1 MTRVKRGAV
10 AKNRRRRILKLNKGY
25 RGSHS
30 TLFRTANQQAMKAL
44 RYSYIDRRKRKI
56 NFRQLWIRRINAS
69 SRAYGLNYSQLI
81 YGLKIAKI
89 DLNRKVLA
97 QLAILDPKSFK
108 QIIDLAVSQKS

>member
-10 AKNRRRRILKLNKGY
+10 ARNRRRRIFKLTKGF

-44 RYSYIDRRKRKI
+44 RYSYVDRRKRKI
-56 NFRQLWIRRINAS
+56 RFRQLWIRRINAS
-69 SRAYGLNYSQLI
+69 SRTYGLNYSQFI
-81 YGLKIAKI
+81 YGLKKANI

-97 QLAILDPKSFK
+97 QLAILDPNTFK
-108 QIIDLAVSQKS
+108 KIIDIVIAE

>member
-69 SRAYGLNYSQLI
+69 SRTYGLNYSQLI

-97 QLAILDPKSFK
+97 QLAILDPDSFK
-108 QIIDLAVSQKS
+108 KIVDLAISQKA